1 MEPRPPHNIF
11 DEAGKSKLKPKLLPK
26 KEIIPPKVEMPKGPH
41 IPITDTEIQ
50 GMFDRMNEM
59 RNDLDKR
66 TDDLKEAIALSQ
78 KDVIKFFSESKNFT
92 PEQWNIIQENRTD
105 LEKRTW
111 AVVGKDPNKV
121 REKHLEDKDA
131 KLRKG
136 KTLGSRKN
144 WIPIR

>member
-1 MEPRPPHNIF
+1 M
-11 DEAGKSKLKPKLLPK
+11 
-26 KEIIPPKVEMPKGPH
+26 
-41 IPITDTEIQ
+41 
-50 GMFDRMNEM
+50 EM
-59 RNDLDKR
+59 RNDLDKK

-78 KDVIKFFSESKNFT
+78 KDVIKFFSEAKNFT
-92 PEQWNIIQENRTD
+92 PEQWNIIQENRSD

-131 KLRKG
+131 RHRKG
-136 KTLGSRKN
+136 KTLGARKN